1 LFATY
6 SSASNSGERL
16 PYTALGRFLLIG
28 KKGIYREKSRDA
40 GYSKKLKATFQKDI
54 LLAETMLVL
63 APVGL
68 SVNPT
73 SPEDP
78 NRRAGAAG
86 PGTEL
91 LGLLAN
97 SRERCASCLT
107 PFGRGRALEQETID
121 WFLARA

>member
-1 LFATY
+1 MFATY

-73 SPEDP
+73 SPED
-78 NRRAGAAG
+78 
-86 PGTEL
+86 
-91 LGLLAN
+91 
-97 SRERCASCLT
+97 
-107 PFGRGRALEQETID
+107 
-121 WFLARA
+121 